1 MTTRAVRMAG
11 IRKRFLEVVANDGV
25 DLDLHEGEVCA
36 LLGENGAGKTTLMNI
51 LFGIL
56 PPDAGEIVVR
66 GRPVSLRSPRDA
78 IALGIGMVH
87 QHFALV
93 PPHTVL
99 ENVIVGMP
107 AGRAGLLPLAEARR
121 RLADLAR
128 THGLAVNPDARI
140 WQLSMG
146 EQQRVEIIK
155 ALYRGADILILDEPT
170 AVLTPQETAELF
182 KTLRSLAREGR
193 SIIFISHKLREVLE
207 VSDRVVVL
215 RNGRVVAVRPT
226 AGTDSRELA
235 RLMVGREVER
245 LERRPRTPGEVMLEV
260 RDLRIQSDRGL
271 MAVDGV
277 SLAVREGEILGLAGV
292 SGNGQR
298 ELAEAI
304 FGLRPA
310 RGGKI
315 LIRGK
320 DFTSRPAHEVA
331 REGIGRI
338 PEDRVGIGLLP
349 ELSLVDN
356 LILESYRSPSFAR
369 GLWLDHV
376 AVAEYA
382 DRLLAEFQVRA
393 PGRAAVARTLSGG
406 NLQKLLLARAL
417 APGPRVLIAQQPTRG
432 LDVGATGE
440 IHRRLLAERE
450 RGTAILLISEDL
462 DEILA
467 LADRIAVMY
476 EGRLMGI
483 VAAAEAR
490 VERIGLMMAGVP
502 L

>member
-1 MTTRAVRMAG
+1 MTTPVVRMAG
-11 IRKRFLEVVANDGV
+11 IQKRFLEVVANDGV
-25 DLDLHEGEVCA
+25 DLDLREGEVCA

-56 PPDAGEIVVR
+56 PADAGEIAVR
-66 GRPVSLRSPRDA
+66 GRPASLRSPRDA

-107 AGRAGLLPLAEARR
+107 SGRAGLLPLAKARR
-121 RLADLAR
+121 RLAALAQA
-128 THGLAVNPDARI
+128 HGLAVNPDARI

-215 RNGRVVAVRPT
+215 RNGRVVAARET
-226 AGTDSRELA
+226 AGTDGQELA

-245 LERRPRTPGEVMLEV
+245 PERRPHTPGDVALEV
-260 RDLRIQSDRGL
+260 RDLRVRGDRGL
-271 MAVDGV
+271 VAVVGV
-277 SLAVREGEILGLAGV
+277 SFAVREGEILGLAGV

-298 ELAEAI
+298 ELAEVI
-304 FGLRPA
+304 FGLRHA
-310 RGGKI
+310 MGGRV
-315 LIRGK
+315 LINGK
-320 DFTSRPAHEVA
+320 DFTGRPSHEVV
-331 REGIGRI
+331 REGVGRI
-338 PEDRVGIGLLP
+338 PEDRVGFGLLP
-349 ELSLVDN
+349 ELSLADN
-356 LILESYRSPSFAR
+356 LILECYRSPSFAR
-369 GLWLDHV
+369 GLWLDHG

-382 DRLLAEFQVRA
+382 DRLIAEFQVRA

-417 APGPRVLIAQQPTRG
+417 ALGPRILIAQQPTRG
-432 LDVGATGE
+432 LDVAATGE

-450 RGTAILLISEDL
+450 RGTAMLLISEDL
-462 DEILA
+462 EEILG

-483 VAAAEAR
+483 VAAEEAR